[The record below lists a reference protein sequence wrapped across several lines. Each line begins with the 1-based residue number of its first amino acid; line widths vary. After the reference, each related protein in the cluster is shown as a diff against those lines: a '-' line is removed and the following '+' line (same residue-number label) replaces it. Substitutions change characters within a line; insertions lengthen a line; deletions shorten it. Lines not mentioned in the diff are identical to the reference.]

1 MKNGLNIFCNSN
13 IKNFLF
19 SLLSNYELTIMK
31 LDQIRDNIQVSQANI
46 IIISNN
52 DIDPRDYGNLSDNCL
67 IISNL
72 KKLNFN
78 NKSNILNSPLS
89 MNQLKKRIEHFV
101 QNLKVQF
108 HDLSVYNEK
117 LTNLD
122 NDNFCYLT
130 KIELEI
136 LTYLSRKK
144 ETSKNFIKENI
155 LNIKSDRTKPRIDD
169 KIIISWNSLAII
181 GLLDAYESFNNKSF
195 LAQAV
200 TIKIKSIIK
209 IFFIN
214 INKYFK

>member
-1 MKNGLNIFCNSN
+1 MKNGLNLFCNNN

-19 SLLSNYELTIMK
+19 SLLSDYELTIMK
-31 LDQIRDNIQVSQANI
+31 LDQIKDNIQVSQANI

-52 DIDPRDYGNLSDNCL
+52 NIDLRDYGKLSENCL

-78 NKSNILNSPLS
+78 YKLNILDSPLS
-89 MNQLKKRIEHFV
+89 INNLKNRIEYFV

-108 HDLSVYNEK
+108 HDLSLHKEK
-117 LTNLD
+117 LINLD

-136 LTYLSRKK
+136 LTYLIRKK

-155 LNIKSDRTKPRIDD
+155 LNIKSNIET
-169 KIIISWNSLAII
+169 NSL
-181 GLLDAYESFNNKSF
+181 ESHLSRIRKKLN
-195 LAQAV
+195 
-200 TIKIKSIIK
+200 TIKTKVKIQTKNEKLLIKV
-209 IFFIN
+209 
-214 INKYFK
+214 

>member
-13 IKNFLF
+13 IKNFLSSF
-19 SLLSNYELTIMK
+19 LSDYELTIMK
-31 LDQIRDNIQVSQANI
+31 LDQIKDNIQPSQANI

-52 DIDPRDYGNLSDNCL
+52 NIDLRDYGKLSENCL

-89 MNQLKKRIEHFV
+89 INNLKNRIEYFV

-108 HDLSVYNEK
+108 HDLSLYNEK
-117 LTNLD
+117 LINLE

-136 LTYLSRKK
+136 LTYLIRKK

-155 LNIKSDRTKPRIDD
+155 LNISKLTVWHQV
-169 KIIISWNSLAII
+169 IIQ
-181 GLLDAYESFNNKSF
+181 K
-195 LAQAV
+195 
-200 TIKIKSIIK
+200 T
-209 IFFIN
+209 
-214 INKYFK
+214 

>member
-1 MKNGLNIFCNSN
+1 MKNGLNIFCSNN
-13 IKNFLF
+13 IKNFLP
-19 SLLSNYELTIMK
+19 SLLSDYELTIMK
-31 LDQIRDNIQVSQANI
+31 LDQIKDNIQVSQANI

-52 DIDPRDYGNLSDNCL
+52 DIDLKDYDKLSDNCL

-89 MNQLKKRIEHFV
+89 INHLKNRIQYFV

-108 HDLSVYNEK
+108 YDLSLYNEK
-117 LTNLD
+117 LINLD

-136 LTYLSRKK
+136 LTYLIRKK

-155 LNIKSDRTKPRIDD
+155 LNIKSNIET
-169 KIIISWNSLAII
+169 NSL
-181 GLLDAYESFNNKSF
+181 ESHLSRIRKKMN
-195 LAQAV
+195 
-200 TIKIKSIIK
+200 TIKTKVK
-209 IFFIN
+209 IQTKNEKLLIT
-214 INKYFK
+214 I